1 MTKGPEYWH
10 SHRLSITLWS
20 FLLIS
25 SVVVEVQSGRT
36 RLGSGHLDSG
46 EKKKK
51 KTSPMRPASDP
62 AVLQDRLERRPGHT
76 RGQNQGKT
84 QGQRAH
90 IHLHFLEVKP
100 AAGASSSLSSCA
112 FSSFPLCSPRSLKGP
127 GQSGFIHRRKRRS
140 GEEDGEGRTRAEL
153 GESFVAEKY

>member
-1 MTKGPEYWH
+1 
-10 SHRLSITLWS
+10 
-20 FLLIS
+20 
-25 SVVVEVQSGRT
+25 
-36 RLGSGHLDSG
+36 
-46 EKKKK
+46 
-51 KTSPMRPASDP
+51 MRPASDP

-100 AAGASSSLSSCA
+100 AAGA
-112 FSSFPLCSPRSLKGP
+112 FSSFPLCSPRSLQGP

>member
-10 SHRLSITLWS
+10 SRRLSITLI
-20 FLLIS
+20 IS
-25 SVVVEVQSGRT
+25 IDQLSSSWGSVGQDQA
-36 RLGSGHLDSG
+36 RLGSLRFRR
-46 EKKKK
+46 EKKK

-84 QGQRAH
+84 QGQGAH

-112 FSSFPLCSPRSLKGP
+112 FSSFPLCSPRSLQGP